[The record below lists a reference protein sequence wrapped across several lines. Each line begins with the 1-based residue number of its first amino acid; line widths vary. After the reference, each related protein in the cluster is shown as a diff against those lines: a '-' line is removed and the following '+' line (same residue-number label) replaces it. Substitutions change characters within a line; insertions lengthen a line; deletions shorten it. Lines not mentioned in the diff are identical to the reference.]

1 MTPRQLIEKAFS
13 ITKNAYC
20 PYSHYRVGAALLT
33 ASNDIF
39 EGVNMENASYGLTI
53 CAERTAF
60 SSAISAGH
68 TQFKAIAIVSDC
80 QPSSTCPT
88 PFPCGACRQVMAEFC
103 PADFPIYLA
112 TVNNLDAFEETCLG
126 TLLPNTFKMK
136 NGA

>member
-1 MTPRQLIEKAFS
+1 MTPRQLVEKAFS
-13 ITKNAYC
+13 IAKNAYC

-80 QPSSTCPT
+80 RLSSTCPT

-112 TVNNLDAFEETCLG
+112 TVNNLDAFEKTLLG
-126 TLLPNTFKMK
+126 ALLPNPFIS
-136 NGA
+136 